1 MDKQYLGPMVL
12 GLNDSL
18 VEMLGALAGLSIALQ
33 NTRLVSLA
41 ILITA
46 IAGSLSM
53 ASSEYLSEEVECA
66 ECDQKKNSKKSA
78 LYTGGTYFAV
88 AFALVLPFLIFNS
101 YLTSLAA
108 TLIIAFVIVTSFC
121 YYSAPI
127 KKSFKLSGLPKR
139 LALSFGVAGVAFA
152 LGLVL
157 RLTLHVSV

>member
-1 MDKQYLGPMVL
+1 MVL

-66 ECDQKKNSKKSA
+66 ECDQKKEFEKECVVYWGN
-78 LYTGGTYFAV
+78 LFCGGVRPRITF
-88 AFALVLPFLIFNS
+88 FDF
-101 YLTSLAA
+101 
-108 TLIIAFVIVTSFC
+108 
-121 YYSAPI
+121 
-127 KKSFKLSGLPKR
+127 
-139 LALSFGVAGVAFA
+139 
-152 LGLVL
+152 
-157 RLTLHVSV
+157 